1 LTSAAPT
8 FETLCQTVTKQF
20 LRTAI
25 LIDDQIITPSDSTST
40 PAAAEPL
47 AEPPFLARQA
57 PGPVAEAAASAENK
71 NAIGD
76 GGNPAP
82 GADTVEPEA
91 HERAADVIV
100 EEVAADPMP
109 PEASVALKPLADA
122 FLDEKIICAV
132 LNPVAEDEDD
142 RIIERAVNAASFAD
156 IVIIDWFLRNGD
168 AELTLNSLVQLLRA
182 DAATNGRKRLIIVY
196 TSAAPL
202 EDRCAELRQ
211 RVIDQGLAC
220 VEIEADF
227 PALRSGS
234 SRIIFVEKSSLGRGS
249 SVEELPSIAL
259 RQFAKEAEGLMSIFA
274 LGAIARIRD
283 ATHHMLSVFK
293 ADLDPALVGHRMVL
307 AEPGDARDFALEVLM
322 LQLRG
327 ILTADTSLDAVIDK
341 DAVGAWFDHK
351 FNDAL
356 DAALAEKDITRSEFR
371 TAVETGNPK
380 EAFGKEKVKQFHQ
393 ALFLPEPPDAVASE
407 LQAASEL
414 ARLSTHAREAEGV
427 TPLPDGW
434 LPSLTLGSVL
444 RVDPNDGPAR
454 YYLCT
459 QPLCD
464 TLRLDGPTF
473 FSFVSLAAGA
483 GGSSRDYWL
492 VVRSGGQNVKLKAS
506 LTGGGRHF
514 ARFVPDTV
522 RKKIIATG
530 DAADLRKFTF
540 TDDGGTVYRWL
551 ADVDSLKAQRAAEE
565 MASTLGRVGVD
576 ELEWLRMGGK
586 ISV

>member
-1 LTSAAPT
+1 MTGAAVA
-8 FETLCQTVTKQF
+8 FETLCQTVTQQF

-25 LIDDQIITPSDSTST
+25 LIDDQIITPSESTSMPT
-40 PAAAEPL
+40 AEPLIEPPFIGRPAPRAAAEEATK
-47 AEPPFLARQA
+47 AENANVAIERSA
-57 PGPVAEAAASAENK
+57 PAQKAEA
-71 NAIGD
+71 
-76 GGNPAP
+76 
-82 GADTVEPEA
+82 VEPKALEQA
-91 HERAADVIV
+91 VDALVKEDAA
-100 EEVAADPMP
+100 ESMP

-132 LNPVAEDEDD
+132 LNPVAQDEDD
-142 RIIERAVNAASFAD
+142 QIVQRAVNAASFAD
-156 IVIIDWFLRNGD
+156 IVIIDWFLRTGD
-168 AELTLNSLVQLLRA
+168 AELTLRALVQLLRA
-182 DAATNGRKRLIIVY
+182 DAAKNGRKRLIIVY

-202 EDRCAELRQ
+202 EDRCQDLRQ
-211 RVIDQGLAC
+211 RIAHEGLTC

-234 SRIIFVEKSSLGRGS
+234 SRIIFVEKSSLGRGT
-249 SVEELPSIAL
+249 SVEDLPNIAL
-259 RQFAKEAEGLMSIFA
+259 SQFAKEAEGLMSIFA

-307 AEPGDARDFALEVLM
+307 VEPADARDFALEVLM

-327 ILTADTSLDAVIDK
+327 ILSADPSLDAVIDK

-351 FNDAL
+351 FSDAM
-356 DAALAEKDITRSEFR
+356 DEVLAVKNITRADFR

-380 EAFGKEKVKQFHQ
+380 EAFGKDKVKEFHK
-393 ALFLPEPPDAVASE
+393 ALFLPEPPDAAESE
-407 LQAASEL
+407 SRAAGEL
-414 ARLSTHAREAEGV
+414 ARLSTHVREAEGV
-427 TPLPDGW
+427 TPLPEGW
-434 LPSLTLGSVL
+434 RPNLTLGSVL
-444 RVDPNDGPAR
+444 RVDPDDGPVR

-464 TLRLDGPTF
+464 TLRLDVPTF
-473 FSFVSLAAGA
+473 FSFVTLATGT
-483 GGSSRDYWL
+483 GGSSKDYWL
-492 VVRSGGQNVKLKAS
+492 VVRSGGQNVRLKAS

-514 ARFVPDTV
+514 ARFQPDAV
-522 RKKIIATG
+522 GKKIVATV
-530 DAADLRKFTF
+530 DATDPRKFTF
-540 TDDGGTVYRWL
+540 TDDTGTIYRWL

-576 ELEWLRMGGK
+576 ELEWLRMGCK

>member
-1 LTSAAPT
+1 MTSAAPT

-40 PAAAEPL
+40 PAAEPL
-47 AEPPFLARQA
+47 VEPPFLARQA
-57 PGPVAEAAASAENK
+57 SEPVAEVAASAENV

-76 GGNPAP
+76 ADNPAR
-82 GADTVEPEA
+82 GADTVKPEA
-91 HERAADVIV
+91 HERAADVLV
-100 EEVAADPMP
+100 EEVAADSMP

-132 LNPVAEDEDD
+132 LNPVAEDEDN

-156 IVIIDWFLRNGD
+156 IVIIDWFLRTGD

-182 DAATNGRKRLIIVY
+182 DAANNGRKRLIIVY

-202 EDRCAELRQ
+202 EDRCAELQKRI
-211 RVIDQGLAC
+211 IDQGLAC
-220 VEIEADF
+220 IEIEADF

-249 SVEELPSIAL
+249 SVEELPSIGL
-259 RQFAKEAEGLMSIFA
+259 SQFAKEAEGLMSIFA

-307 AEPGDARDFALEVLM
+307 VEPGDARDFALEVLI
-322 LQLRG
+322 LQLKG
-327 ILTADTSLDAVIDK
+327 ILSADTSLGAVVDK
-341 DAVGAWFDHK
+341 NAVGAWFDHK
-351 FNDAL
+351 FTDAM
-356 DAALAEKDITRSEFR
+356 DAALAGKDITRANLR
-371 TAVETGNPK
+371 TAVEGGYSK
-380 EAFGKEKVKQFHQ
+380 EAFGKKMVGSYHQ
-393 ALFLPEPPDAVASE
+393 ALFLPEPPDAATSEFRAS
-407 LQAASEL
+407 SEL
-414 ARLSTHAREAEGV
+414 ARLSTHVREAEGV

-434 LPSLTLGSVL
+434 LPNLTLGSVL
-444 RVDPNDGPAR
+444 RVDADEGPAR
-454 YYLCT
+454 FYLCT

-464 TLRLDGPTF
+464 TLRLDDPTF
-473 FSFVSLAAGA
+473 FSFVTLETEAP
-483 GGSSRDYWL
+483 GSSKGYWL
-492 VVRSGGQNVKLKAS
+492 VVCSDGQNVKLKAS

-514 ARFVPDTV
+514 ARFQPDADC
-522 RKKIIATG
+522 RKIIAAVDAG
-530 DAADLRKFTF
+530 DPRKFTF

-586 ISV
+586 IS